1 MTIFNNNV
9 DLTVSSGCFRGSATA
24 EDILPLIQ
32 IKSKL
37 GDKWQ
42 LNSSLSIPPNICRT
56 KFNRFP
62 VYCNLIHLKVLINI
76 RLRKLYERKS
86 RQVDCMPLVDCLVFN
101 IA

>member
-32 IKSKL
+32 L

-42 LNSSLSIPPNICRT
+42 LNSSLSIPPQ
-56 KFNRFP
+56 
-62 VYCNLIHLKVLINI
+62 HLSNKIQQISSL
-76 RLRKLYERKS
+76 LQFDPS
-86 RQVDCMPLVDCLVFN
+86 
-101 IA
+101 

>member
-37 GDKWQ
+37 GRKWQ
-42 LNSSLSIPPNICRT
+42 LNSSLSISPPTSVEQNSTDFQSTAI
-56 KFNRFP
+56 
-62 VYCNLIHLKVLINI
+62 
-76 RLRKLYERKS
+76 
-86 RQVDCMPLVDCLVFN
+86 
-101 IA
+101 

>member
-37 GDKWQ
+37 GRKWQ
-42 LNSSLSIPPNICRT
+42 LNSSLSIPPPTSVELNSTDFQSTAI
-56 KFNRFP
+56 
-62 VYCNLIHLKVLINI
+62 
-76 RLRKLYERKS
+76 
-86 RQVDCMPLVDCLVFN
+86 
-101 IA
+101 

>member
-37 GDKWQ
+37 GRKWQ
-42 LNSSLSIPPNICRT
+42 LNSSLSIPPQ
-56 KFNRFP
+56 
-62 VYCNLIHLKVLINI
+62 HLSNKIQQISSL
-76 RLRKLYERKS
+76 LQFDPS
-86 RQVDCMPLVDCLVFN
+86 
-101 IA
+101 